1 MIKSNG
7 GIIGPDN
14 VTTGGAFGT
23 ASGVFK
29 LGEVTNLIKE
39 SKWPTEGPP
48 TTVANSV
55 RFNRGSSDNLTLSG
69 SSGGSTTKFT
79 RSFWLKKS
87 TLGLQQYLMDNS
99 GETQIFFK
107 LNANDTVTLG
117 IYASS
122 AYSTELVGNT
132 NLMRDP
138 SAWYHIVIAVDYTNA
153 TQAYRA
159 RIYINNSEVTSF
171 STETRPNNTSTTF
184 NTFNS
189 SKTHY
194 ISGTSGGSH
203 IFGGYLAEV
212 VHIDGQQL
220 TPSSFGETN
229 SDSGIWIP
237 KPITG
242 LTFGAKGFY
251 LDFED
256 SSALGND
263 VSGNN
268 LDYTANNLTSLDQ
281 SIDTPNNNFGTW
293 NSSQPTNATMS
304 EGNLVGASSASSGH
318 YSGISSIGVS
328 SGRWYF
334 ECKQIQ
340 ESTTGEG
347 LIGAVIFYNTVT
359 ALLNPEGRGGA
370 WGIKASGRGFQT
382 DSGGNGS
389 TTNSFTAGWSNNDTI
404 GIALDI
410 DNSRIYFSKG
420 GQWNNSAS
428 WNAAN
433 PTTSQTLQNALGDGT
448 YFFMAGDASG
458 SNNNTWSANFGSP
471 AYAISS
477 SNADGNGFGNF
488 EYAVPSGY
496 LSLCTNNLNSI

>member
-29 LGEVTNLIKE
+29 LSEVTNLIKE

-87 TLGLQQYLMDNS
+87 TLTVQQYLMDNS
-99 GETQIFFK
+99 GTTQIFFK

-117 IYASS
+117 IFNSG
-122 AYSTELVGNT
+122 AYSTELVGNA

-203 IFGGYLAEV
+203 MFGGYLAEV

-220 TPSSFGETN
+220 APTSFGEFN
-229 SDSGIWIP
+229 EDSGVWQP
-237 KPITG
+237 LESVAD
-242 LTFGAKGFY
+242 LTFGTNGFY
-251 LDFED
+251 LDFQD

-268 LDYTANNLTSLDQ
+268 NDYTANNLAAIDQ
-281 SIDTPNNNFGTW
+281 STDTCTNNF
-293 NSSQPTNATMS
+293 ATINPLVKAASAIPLS
-304 EGNLVGASSASSGH
+304 EGNTVATFPSGWIGLPATFGMQSGKWYWEQKVLATNGGNINMGIVNENLDWDASDTMVATTGAF
-318 YSGISSIGVS
+318 YYFC
-328 SGRWYF
+328 SGR
-334 ECKQIQ
+334 KIINN
-340 ESTTGEG
+340 SATEG
-347 LIGAVIFYNTVT
+347 FF
-359 ALLNPEGRGGA
+359 
-370 WGIKASGRGFQT
+370 ASY
-382 DSGGNGS
+382 
-389 TTNSFTAGWSNNDTI
+389 TTNDIIS
-404 GIALDI
+404 IALDLDASTPTI
-410 DNSRIYFSKG
+410 IFYKNGTATPNSTPLELPANLNSSLFTFPYFIG
-420 GQWNNSAS
+420 NSSSA
-428 WNAAN
+428 AAN
-433 PTTSQTLQNALGDGT
+433 
-448 YFFMAGDASG
+448 
-458 SNNNTWSANFGSP
+458 WSANFGNPSFS
-471 AYAISS
+471 ISS
-477 SNADGNGFGNF
+477 GNTDGNGYGNF

-496 LSLCTNNLNSI
+496 LALCTKNLSEVLS